1 MDVAI
6 DPADGLPA
14 MCVGEWS
21 LRKHELIGKY
31 AQAARLARKKFRHR
45 CYLDL
50 FCGPGRVYVKNTG
63 RFEDGS
69 ALTAWRS
76 SAGLD
81 GAFSELLVGDID
93 AVAVSACRQRLEA
106 CGAPVRSF
114 LGAAETTIEEALKS
128 MPASGLHL
136 ALLDPFNLAHLKF
149 DLIRRLSEFE
159 RVDIIVHFS
168 AADLKR
174 NLELDYSREDPR
186 FDAVAPGWRSAVS
199 PRELAKRNAP
209 FAFIDYWRELVRSL
223 GLTIADEAPDF
234 VNSRNGLLYWLFLL
248 YRHPLAGKIWDSFRN
263 SPTRDLF

>member
-1 MDVAI
+1 ML
-6 DPADGLPA
+6 DPTDGLPA

-31 AQAARLARKKFRHR
+31 AQAAHLARKKFRHR

-50 FCGPGRVYVKNTG
+50 FCGPGRVYIKNTK

-69 ALTAWRS
+69 ALTAWRR
-76 SAGLD
+76 SAGFD
-81 GAFSELLVGDID
+81 GAFTELLIGDID
-93 AVAVSACRQRLEA
+93 AVAVDACRQRLEA
-106 CGAPVRSF
+106 CRAPVRSF
-114 LGAAETTIEEALKS
+114 HGPAENTIDEALKL

-136 ALLDPFNLAHLKF
+136 ALLDPFNLANLKF
-149 DLIRRLSEFE
+149 DLIRRLSAFQ

-174 NLELDYSREDPR
+174 NLELDFERIDSR
-186 FDAVAPGWRSAVS
+186 FDAVAPGWRSAIS

-209 FAFIDYWRELVRSL
+209 MAFIDYWRSLVDDL

-263 SPTRDLF
+263 SPTPDLF